1 MFLDLIQLLLRE
13 QKIGYAM
20 VDSQFTVLAYEGE
33 LSLFNDFKKAK
44 KLYLLDLVPE
54 LVGCEELLQEILQ
67 GELPRFELENLNR
80 IDSNGHTHYITVTI
94 LRYVLENTKQPILL
108 VILNNTSDWVKTQQ
122 ILTQQRNELSLLKQ
136 NLADTNQQL
145 EFILQR
151 YVPKEVGIALMEKRI
166 LPELGGEVREIS
178 VLFADLRNYTSISE
192 KQLPSETIEML
203 NICMDI
209 ASTAIAEAGGVIV
222 NYMGDGIMA
231 IFNAPNNQADHA
243 PRAVKAGLTLQK
255 IVKLYQPHEEIDKYP
270 PFHFGVGINTGVALV
285 GNIGARW
292 HYQYSAVGDTVN
304 VASRICSHAKPG
316 EVLIGA
322 NTYSQVKNSVVA
334 KALPATQFKGKSEAL
349 ITYQVVELF
358 EDEFL
363 FAAENSN

>member
-1 MFLDLIQLLLRE
+1 MFLDLIQLLLQE
-13 QKIGYAM
+13 QKIGYVM
-20 VDSQFTVLAYEGE
+20 VDPQLTVIAYEGE
-33 LSLFNDFKKAK
+33 LSSFTGSKQTK
-44 KLYLLDLVPE
+44 KLHLLDLIPE
-54 LVGCEELLQEILQ
+54 LIGCEDLLQEILQ

-80 IDSNGHTHYITVTI
+80 TDSNGHTLYITVTI
-94 LRYVLENTKQPILL
+94 LRYVLESTKRPVLL
-108 VILNNTSDWVKTQQ
+108 VTLNNTSEWVKTQQ
-122 ILTQQRNELSLLKQ
+122 VLTQQRNELSLLKQ
-136 NLADTNQQL
+136 NLADTNQRL

-166 LPELGGEVREIS
+166 LPELGGEAREIS

-231 IFNAPNNQADHA
+231 IFNAPDSQVNHA
-243 PRAVKAGLTLQK
+243 QRAVKAGLTLQK
-255 IVKLYQPHEEIDKYP
+255 IAKLYQQREKIDKYP

-285 GNIGARW
+285 GNIGAQW

-322 NTYSQVKNSVVA
+322 NTYHQVKNSVVA

-349 ITYQVVELF
+349 VTYQVVELF

-363 FAAENSN
+363 LAAENSG

>member
-13 QKIGYAM
+13 QKIGYAI
-20 VDSQFTVLAYEGE
+20 VDFQLTVLAYEGQS
-33 LSLFNDFKKAK
+33 SLFNRHEGTK
-44 KLYLLDLVPE
+44 KLHLLDLVPE
-54 LVGCEELLQEILQ
+54 LIGCEDLLEEILQ

-80 IDSNGHTHYITVTI
+80 TDSANNIHYITVAI
-94 LRYVLENTKQPILL
+94 LRHIWEHTEQPILL
-108 VILNNTSDWVKTQQ
+108 VTLTDTSEWVKTQQ
-122 ILTQQRNELSLLKQ
+122 MLTQQRNEVSLLKQ
-136 NLADTNQQL
+136 NLADTNQRL

-151 YVPKEVGIALMEKRI
+151 YVPKEVGVALMEKRI
-166 LPELGGEVREIS
+166 LPELGGEAREVS

-192 KQLPSETIEML
+192 KQTPKETIDML

-231 IFNAPNNQADHA
+231 IFNAPDKQPNHA
-243 PRAVKAGLTLQK
+243 QRAVKAGLTLQK
-255 IVKLYQPHEEIDKYP
+255 IAKLYQQHEKIE
-270 PFHFGVGINTGVALV
+270 AQ
-285 GNIGARW
+285 W

-322 NTYSQVKNSVVA
+322 NTYSQVKNSVFA

-349 ITYQVVELF
+349 VTYQVIELF
-358 EDEFL
+358 EDKFPFKL
-363 FAAENSN
+363 GNSN

>member
-13 QKIGYAM
+13 QKIGYAI
-20 VDSQFTVLAYEGE
+20 VDFQLTVLAYEGQ
-33 LSLFNDFKKAK
+33 LSLFNNHEGTK
-44 KLYLLDLVPE
+44 KLHLLDLVPE
-54 LVGCEELLQEILQ
+54 LIGCEDLLQEILQ

-80 IDSNGHTHYITVTI
+80 TDSANNIHYITVAI
-94 LRYVLENTKQPILL
+94 LRYIWENTEQPILL
-108 VILNNTSDWVKTQQ
+108 VTLTDTSEWVKIQQ
-122 ILTQQRNELSLLKQ
+122 MLTQQRNEVSLLKQ
-136 NLADTNQQL
+136 NLADTNQRL

-151 YVPKEVGIALMEKRI
+151 YVPKEVGVALMEKRI
-166 LPELGGEVREIS
+166 LPELGGAAREVS

-192 KQLPSETIEML
+192 KQTPKETIDML

-231 IFNAPNNQADHA
+231 IFNAPDKQPNHA
-243 PRAVKAGLTLQK
+243 QRAVKAGLTLQK
-255 IVKLYQPHEEIDKYP
+255 IAKLYQQHEKIEKYP

-285 GNIGARW
+285 GNIGAQW

-322 NTYSQVKNSVVA
+322 NTYSQVKNSVFA

-349 ITYQVVELF
+349 VTYQVIELF
-358 EDEFL
+358 EDNL
-363 FAAENSN
+363 QLKLGNSN

>member
-20 VDSQFTVLAYEGE
+20 VDPQLTVLAYEGE
-33 LSLFNDFKKAK
+33 LSLFNGFKRTK
-44 KLYLLDLVPE
+44 KLHLLDLVPE
-54 LVGCEELLQEILQ
+54 LIGCEDLLQEILQ
-67 GELPRFELENLNR
+67 DKLPRFELENLNR
-80 IDSNGHTHYITVTI
+80 TDSNGHTCYITVTI
-94 LRYVLENTKQPILL
+94 LRYVLENTKQPVLL
-108 VILNNTSDWVKTQQ
+108 VTLNNTSEWVKTQQ

-136 NLADTNQQL
+136 NLADTNQRL

-166 LPELGGEVREIS
+166 LPELGGEAREIS

-231 IFNAPNNQADHA
+231 IFNAPDNQVNHA
-243 PRAVKAGLTLQK
+243 QRAVKAGLTLQK
-255 IVKLYQPHEEIDKYP
+255 IAKLYQQHEKIDKYP

-285 GNIGARW
+285 GNIGAQW

-322 NTYSQVKNSVVA
+322 NTYNQVKNSVVA

-349 ITYQVVELF
+349 VTYQVIEFF

-363 FAAENSN
+363 FAAESSN